1 MLFPV
6 RIRLSKIDNQTD
18 SDISMSDAFELL
30 NQVYQFSR
38 MYWKSVKQQNLPI
51 TIKYPEMVAEI
62 VPHFSEAEL
71 PQFGKNNLW
80 FL

>member
-38 MYWKSVKQQNLPI
+38 MYWESFKQQNLPI
-51 TIKYPEMVAEI
+51 TIKYPRNG
-62 VPHFSEAEL
+62 F
-71 PQFGKNNLW
+71 
-80 FL
+80 